1 MTAIRPELDM
11 DLEAARLDATRAWNL
26 TRVSMVACF
35 AMASMMLLASLIM
48 VPKSNAGADMQ
59 KSTQVGP
66 PSH

>member
-1 MTAIRPELDM
+1 M
-11 DLEAARLDATRAWNL
+11 DLEAAKLDASRAWNL

-35 AMASMMLLASLIM
+35 AMASTMLLASLIM
-48 VPKSNAGADMQ
+48 VPKSNTSVDLQ